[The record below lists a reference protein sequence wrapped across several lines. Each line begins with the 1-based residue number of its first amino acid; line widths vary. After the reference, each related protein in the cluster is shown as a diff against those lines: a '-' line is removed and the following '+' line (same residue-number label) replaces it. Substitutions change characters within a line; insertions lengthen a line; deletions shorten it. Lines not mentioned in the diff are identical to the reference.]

1 MTTSDQPK
9 IQIIDVGNASHGL
22 VDLLRQSLPP
32 DQQDRVRP
40 LDLVATG
47 HSAHMAVNPF
57 GDAVAAAQRYNRKVI
72 HVQQSMA
79 DLTAPS
85 SDPAY
90 SRARVRKYLGRH
102 GLRGAALRA
111 EVDRITAGY
120 AASVLKANEFATLA
134 LAPGKALDR
143 FNAEAEVAAMGKERV
158 RHPYGWPKKAMTRLM
173 KRMFHGHAKR
183 MYPPIMDEF
192 WLLAGRS

>member
-1 MTTSDQPK
+1 MTTSEQPK
-9 IQIIDVGNASHGL
+9 IQIIDVGNAAHGL
-22 VDLLRQSLPP
+22 ADFLRQSLPA
-32 DQQDRVRP
+32 DQQDRVQL

-57 GDAVAAAQRYNRKVI
+57 DDFAAAAQRYNRKVI
-72 HVQQSMA
+72 HVQQSGS
-79 DLTAPS
+79 DLTAPR

-120 AASVLKANEFATLA
+120 AASVLKTNEFATLS
-134 LAPGKALDR
+134 LAPGKALER
-143 FNAEAEVAAMGKERV
+143 LNTEAEVAAMGKERV
-158 RHPYGWPKKAMTRLM
+158 RYPYGWPKKAMTRLM

-183 MYPPIMDEF
+183 VYPPIMDEF
-192 WLLAGRS
+192 WLLAGKS